1 MSRLLASA
9 LNKLADILFEAG
21 DICVRAAFRLD
32 PDNELVRQ
40 LEAEAAEWDQGHN
53 GGTL

>member
-1 MSRLLASA
+1 LA
-9 LNKLADILFEAG
+9 NILFEAG

-32 PDNELVRQ
+32 PDNELARQ
-40 LEAEAAEWDQGHN
+40 LEAEAAEWDQGRHN